1 MFASA
6 DQVQDEDNDDQNGQ
20 GSPNG
25 DRNHVV
31 VNLQEVWKSV
41 NMIPNTNVN
50 VTLRASERKCSVPYL
65 VIIAAFHHTESIC
78 VGRHEWLNLK
88 TRNRK
93 CCHYFNPF
101 SRSTKLVGF
110 YVSHPD
116 QPDRAY
122 PEVEGL
128 DRGIEVAGEIK
139 HHSSIAGEGVAFVRV
154 NGLDAI
160 VFLESCRFD
169 FF

>member
-31 VNLQEVWKSV
+31 VNL
-41 NMIPNTNVN
+41 
-50 VTLRASERKCSVPYL
+50 

-78 VGRHEWLNLK
+78 VGRHEWLN
-88 TRNRK
+88 
-93 CCHYFNPF
+93 
-101 SRSTKLVGF
+101 
-110 YVSHPD
+110 
-116 QPDRAY
+116 

-128 DRGIEVAGEIK
+128 DRGIEVAGEIE

-169 FF
+169 FFTLGDVERNFGEKPHSRASDLTSVRKLKSEDVGRSG